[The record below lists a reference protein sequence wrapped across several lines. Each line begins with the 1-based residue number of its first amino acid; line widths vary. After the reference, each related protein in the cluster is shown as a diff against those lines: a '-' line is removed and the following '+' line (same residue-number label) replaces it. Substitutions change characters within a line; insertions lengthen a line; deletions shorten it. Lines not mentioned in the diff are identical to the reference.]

1 MAHTVETL
9 AKLLKKTSDEVIVIL
24 SNAGIEGKNASSE
37 ITADER
43 KVLMSNL
50 SKVDVDK
57 AREALNKGQAQN
69 IEQEEQDKKRKEKIE
84 EQKKLQQENEANK
97 NKTAKD
103 GASRKFEKD
112 EKDTGY
118 NPREELHLSDEKH
131 KRKLKKRICL

>member
-50 SKVDVDK
+50 TKRATPKPSDTNKTQSASGVKVQVKASKKPVSIQPKVSKVDVAK
-57 AREALNKGQAQN
+57 AREALDKGQAQN
-69 IEQEEQDKKRKEKIE
+69 IEQEEQDKKRK
-84 EQKKLQQENEANK
+84 
-97 NKTAKD
+97 
-103 GASRKFEKD
+103 
-112 EKDTGY
+112 
-118 NPREELHLSDEKH
+118 
-131 KRKLKKRICL
+131 